1 MLFVVNDNLKPEFNL
16 ALEEYLLRGLK
27 KPAIM
32 LWRNKKSVIIGCNQ
46 NASLE
51 VNEQYANDNDIS
63 IVRRLTGGGAVF
75 HDEGNINYTIIS
87 NKVEQIGTYDAFTAD
102 LRDFL
107 HELGIDTTLSGRND
121 ILINNSKICGNAQ
134 AIKGNM
140 LIHHGCILYSAD
152 ISNLTNVLKVN
163 ELKYKDKGIK
173 SVKSRVT
180 NIINYLDNKISPA
193 EFLEKFKNYLINKN
207 NLEIY
212 NLNDFDIECV
222 NKLVREK
229 YSTYSW
235 NFGESPQYNFKNAIK
250 TEAGLLEIN
259 LDIKDGIINK
269 AKIFGDF
276 FNIKNIAELENN
288 LIGLKHNR
296 KELENCIKNI
306 NNYILNINDY
316 DFIEL
321 LTNKD

>member
-32 LWRNKKSVIIGCNQ
+32 LWRTKKSVIIGCNQ

-51 VNEQYANDNDIS
+51 VNEHYANDNDIS

-180 NIINYLDNKISPA
+180 NIINYLDNKISPT

-222 NKLVREK
+222 NKLVSEK

>member
-207 NLEIY
+207 KLEIY

-222 NKLVREK
+222 NKLVSEK